1 MAADPDC
8 TGRGAGL
15 AFGVDWNEFD
25 RRHVLV
31 VGDLMLDRYL
41 WGDVERISP
50 EAPVPVVRVR
60 NRSDAAGGA
69 GNVAANLIGLG
80 ARVTLVG
87 VRGADEAGRRLSA
100 LMRQPDF
107 RDLSIECAAR
117 PTTTKTRIV
126 SGGQQLL
133 RLDEEQIRPV
143 GPEIVQ
149 AALRHIGQ
157 AAETADAI
165 VLSDY
170 GKGMLQAPDLCA
182 AAVRIAQTRGIPILV
197 DPKGR
202 DWERYR
208 GATCLTPNRREIEA
222 FDGSPIETDDQL
234 GAVMQRTLRRLGLSR
249 LLVTQGASGMCLM
262 GADGVPLFIP
272 TRARQVYDVSGAGDT
287 VIATLALA
295 VASGIGFAD
304 AARLANLAAG
314 VVVGKVGT
322 QPINRLE
329 LEQAVRAHG
338 AAPGGG
344 PHPKLFAADA
354 ALIQVDAWRA
364 NGAKVVFTNG
374 CFDLLH
380 PGHVHLLNR
389 ARDLGRRLVVGLNA
403 DASVARL
410 KGPGRPILNERDRA
424 AVLGALD
431 CVDLVVLFDE
441 DTPERLIARLKPDI
455 LVKGADY
462 RLDQVAGRE
471 IVESYGGSVRLIEV
485 IEGYSTT
492 GIARKL
498 RQAGSGAAADPP
510 EGSGRLRP

>member
-1 MAADPDC
+1 MAADSEIDD
-8 TGRGAGL
+8 RGAGV
-15 AFGVDWNEFD
+15 AIHVDWNEFN
-25 RRHVLV
+25 RRHILV

-50 EAPVPVVRVR
+50 EAPVPVVRVDR
-60 NRSDAAGGA
+60 RSESAGGA
-69 GNVAANLIGLG
+69 GNVAFNLVGLG

-87 VRGADEAGRRLSA
+87 VRGADEAGLRLRE
-100 LMRQPDF
+100 LMRRPGI
-107 RDLSIECAAR
+107 RDLSIECSDR
-117 PTTTKTRIV
+117 PTITKTRIV

-143 GPEIVQ
+143 GPEVVQ
-149 AALRHIGQ
+149 AAVRRIG
-157 AAETADAI
+157 AAVEAADAI

-170 GKGMLQAPDLCA
+170 GKGMLQSSDLCG
-182 AAVRIAQTRGIPILV
+182 AAVRVAQARSIPILA

-208 GATCLTPNRREIEA
+208 GATCLTPNRREIEV
-222 FDGSPIETDDQL
+222 FDGAPIESDDRL
-234 GAVMQRTLRRLGLSR
+234 AAVMQRTIGRLGLSR

-287 VIATLALA
+287 VVATLTLA
-295 VASGIGFAD
+295 VAAGVGFAD

-314 VVVGKVGT
+314 VVVAKVGT
-322 QPINRLE
+322 QPINRIE
-329 LEQAVRAHG
+329 LEAALRAHG
-338 AAPGGG
+338 AATGSGSRA
-344 PHPKLFAADA
+344 KVAAWDA
-354 ALIQVDAWRA
+354 ALVQVDAWRA
-364 NGAKVVFTNG
+364 KSETIVFTNG

-380 PGHVHLLNR
+380 PGHIHLLRR
-389 ARDLGRRLVVGLNA
+389 ARELGRRLVVGLNA
-403 DASVARL
+403 DASVKRL

-424 AVLGALD
+424 AILGALD

-441 DTPERLIARLKPDI
+441 DTPERLIARLRPDV

-462 RLDQVAGRE
+462 RPDQVVGRG
-471 IVESYGGSVRLIEV
+471 IVESYGGSVQLIELLD
-485 IEGYSTT
+485 GYSTT

-498 RQAGSGAAADPP
+498 RQAASGGSAEPP
-510 EGSGRLRP
+510 QRS

>member
-1 MAADPDC
+1 MAPDLDGTRRG
-8 TGRGAGL
+8 TGMAL
-15 AFGVDWNEFD
+15 NVDWSEFS
-25 RRHVLV
+25 RRHILV

-50 EAPVPVVRVR
+50 EAPVPVVRVKR
-60 NRSDAAGGA
+60 RSEAGGGA
-69 GNVAANLIGLG
+69 GNVASNLVGLG

-87 VRGADEAGRRLSA
+87 VRGADEAGLRLSA
-100 LMRQPDF
+100 LMRRPDI
-107 RDLSIECAAR
+107 RDLSIECCDR
-117 PTTTKTRIV
+117 PTITKTRVV

-133 RLDEEQIRPV
+133 RLDEEQIRPF
-143 GPEIVQ
+143 GREIVQ
-149 AALRHIGQ
+149 AAVRHIGA
-157 AAETADAI
+157 AAEAADAI

-170 GKGMLQAPDLCA
+170 GKGMLQSPDLCG
-182 AAVRIAQTRGIPILV
+182 AAVRIAQTRGIPVLV

-208 GATCLTPNRREIEA
+208 GATCLTPNRREIEF
-222 FDGSPIETDDQL
+222 FDGAPIEGDDRL
-234 GAVMQRTLRRLGLSR
+234 AAVMQRTLRRFGLSR

-262 GADGVPLFIP
+262 GPDGVPLFIP

-295 VASGIGFAD
+295 VAAGIGFTD

-314 VVVGKVGT
+314 VVVAKVGT
-322 QPINRLE
+322 QPISRVE
-329 LEQAVRAHG
+329 LEHAVCAHG
-338 AAPGGG
+338 AASGGG
-344 PHPKLFAADA
+344 SRSKLFAADA
-354 ALIQVDAWRA
+354 AVVQVDAWRA
-364 NGAKVVFTNG
+364 NGETIVFTNG

-410 KGPGRPILNERDRA
+410 KGAGRPILNEHDRA
-424 AVLGALD
+424 AILGALD
-431 CVDLVVLFDE
+431 CVDLVVIFEE
-441 DTPERLIARLKPDI
+441 DTPERLIVRLKPDI

-462 RLDQVAGRE
+462 RLEQVVGRE
-471 IVESYGGSVRLIEV
+471 IVESYGGSVRLIEA

-492 GIARKL
+492 RIARRL
-498 RQAGSGAAADPP
+498 RQAGSEAAADPTKQ
-510 EGSGRLRP
+510 S